1 MVYTLGLF
9 RNCVE
14 LFITNIR
21 IVQKRDFVNYFREE
35 EKSIARNSFI
45 QLSKLSNVK
54 GRIDYITNPERQE
67 NLYATYETVQRNFW
81 KSLAIENQQDFQKS
95 GSAGKCI
102 EARELIIALPES
114 FIKYQPEKL
123 LKIFTE
129 KFKQKYGVECVS
141 ALHHNKKKTN
151 YHIHLIFSERELL
164 EKEEFKTASRNLFY
178 NENGKRVRTK
188 KEIQNELGEIRKGCT
203 IIPKGEIYEKH
214 SFGNKRV
221 CFKDVEFLP
230 EIKKY
235 YTNMINYYVKNPTEK
250 LTVFDRDSV
259 YIATK
264 KIGKNNPK
272 AEQIKK
278 DNNIRQEWNKI
289 ADMALVV
296 GISDKRIKMIKRNEI
311 TEKIQRSMKME
322 GWKPELFYQIMVNAN
337 GILKDVIQKH
347 KMQLKPT
354 LNVDIEQFKKMEAL
368 SLKLHRQVEE
378 IQKLENVEL
387 PKLEKE
393 LKNIRGFFKGKQKR
407 ILQQKIEDCK
417 ENINVSKENLQEMV
431 HQQGYKDVQTFLKA
445 YSKSKKIVE
454 QWKKE
459 KHTEKESII
468 EKLKELKKEASL
480 YKQNIKQYKSR
491 ER

>member
-1 MVYTLGLF
+1 M
-9 RNCVE
+9 
-14 LFITNIR
+14 
-21 IVQKRDFVNYFREE
+21 
-35 EKSIARNSFI
+35 
-45 QLSKLSNVK
+45 
-54 GRIDYITNPERQE
+54 
-67 NLYATYETVQRNFW
+67 
-81 KSLAIENQQDFQKS
+81 ENQQDFRKS

-178 NENGKRVRTK
+178 NEYGKRVRTK
-188 KEIQNELGEIRKGCT
+188 KEIQDEFGKIRKGCT
-203 IIPKGEIYEKH
+203 IVPKGEIYERH
-214 SFGNKRV
+214 SFGNKKAY
-221 CFKDVEFLP
+221 FKDIEFLP

-235 YTNMINYYVKNPTEK
+235 YTNMINYYVKNPSEK

-278 DNNIRQEWNKI
+278 DNAIRQEWNKI
-289 ADMALVV
+289 ADVALVV
-296 GISDKRIKMIKRNEI
+296 GISDKKIKAIRKNEI
-311 TEKIQRSMKME
+311 TTKIQHSMQME
-322 GWKPELFYQIMVNAN
+322 GWKPELFYQIMINAN
-337 GILKDVIQKH
+337 AILKDVIQKH

-354 LNVDIEQFKKMEAL
+354 LNVDIEEFKKMEIL
-368 SLKLHRQVEE
+368 NLKLHRQVEE

-393 LKNIRGFFKGKQKR
+393 LKNIRGFFKGKQKKL
-407 ILQQKIEDCK
+407 LQQEIEDYK
-417 ENINVSKENLQEMV
+417 KNINAGKENLQKMV
-431 HQQGYKDVQTFLKA
+431 HQQAYKDVETFLKV
-445 YSKSKKIVE
+445 YSESKKVIE

-459 KHTEKESII
+459 KYMKKESVIK
-468 EKLKELKKEASL
+468 KLKELEKEASL
-480 YKQNIKQYKSR
+480 YQERIGWHRNI

>member
-1 MVYTLGLF
+1 MKKGG
-9 RNCVE
+9 RN
-14 LFITNIR
+14 
-21 IVQKRDFVNYFREE
+21 
-35 EKSIARNSFI
+35 IARNSFI
-45 QLSKLSNVK
+45 QLSKLNNVK

-81 KSLAIENQQDFQKS
+81 KALAMKNQQDFQRS
-95 GSAGKCI
+95 GSDGKCI

-129 KFKQKYGVECVS
+129 KFKQKYGVECIS

-164 EKEEFKTASRNLFY
+164 EKEEVKTASRNLFY
-178 NENGKRVRTK
+178 NEYGKRVRTK
-188 KEIQNELGEIRKGCT
+188 KEIQDEFGKIRRGCT
-203 IIPKGEIYEKH
+203 IVPKGEIYERH
-214 SFGNKRV
+214 SFGNKKAY
-221 CFKDVEFLP
+221 FKDIEFLP

-235 YTNMINYYVKNPTEK
+235 YTNMINYYVKNPSEK

-278 DNNIRQEWNKI
+278 DNAIRQEWNKI
-289 ADMALVV
+289 ADVALVV
-296 GISDKRIKMIKRNEI
+296 GISDKKIKAIRKNEI
-311 TEKIQRSMKME
+311 TTKIQHSMQME
-322 GWKPELFYQIMVNAN
+322 GWKPELFYQIMINAN
-337 GILKDVIQKH
+337 AILKDVIQKH

-354 LNVDIEQFKKMEAL
+354 LNVDIEEFKKMETL
-368 SLKLHRQVEE
+368 NLKLHRQVEE

-387 PKLEKE
+387 PNLEKE
-393 LKNIRGFFKGKQKR
+393 LRNIKGFFKGKQKR
-407 ILQQKIEDCK
+407 ILQQEIENCK
-417 ENINVSKENLQEMV
+417 ENINVGKENLQKIVQE
-431 HQQGYKDVQTFLKA
+431 QGYKDVETFLKI
-445 YSKSKKIVE
+445 YSESKKIVE

-459 KHTEKESII
+459 KYAKKESII
-468 EKLKELKKEASL
+468 ERLRKLEQKASL
-480 YKQNIKQYKSR
+480 YQQTIEQHKDI